1 MKEFILLFPPNGVPV
16 NASNDY
22 ILVLTLD
29 GLAGQLIKFCNDRNI
44 EYISHYVYL
53 NIVSFDYKNEYGQIV
68 KSELWLKEIKR
79 A

>member
-1 MKEFILLFPPNGVPV
+1 MKEFILLFPSNAVPV
-16 NASNDY
+16 NASDDY
-22 ILVLTLD
+22 ILVSTLD
-29 GLAGQLIKFCNDRNI
+29 NLAGQLIKFCNDRNI

-53 NIVSFDYKNEYGQIV
+53 NIVSFDYKNEYGQII